1 MLGIIFVYL
10 QKTKLKTMNIL
21 KEAQKII
28 FDRAEEKERQYGN
41 IDDSIAKAACVASE
55 LCNKEITTEDFYKC
69 MIALKV
75 SRMAY
80 NTKKDTMLDCV
91 GYIAALDNFKN
102 NGYE

>member
-1 MLGIIFVYL
+1 
-10 QKTKLKTMNIL
+10 MNIL
-21 KEAQKII
+21 KKAQEII
-28 FDRAEEKERQYGN
+28 FDRKEEKERQYGN
-41 IDDSIAKAACVASE
+41 IDDSISKAALVASE
-55 LCNKEITTEDFYKC
+55 LCNKEITAEDFYKC

-102 NGYE
+102 GGYDK

>member
-1 MLGIIFVYL
+1 
-10 QKTKLKTMNIL
+10 MNIL
-21 KEAQKII
+21 KKAQEII
-28 FDRAEEKERQYGN
+28 FDRKEEKERQYGN
-41 IDDSIAKAACVASE
+41 IDDSISKAALVASE

-102 NGYE
+102 GGYDK

>member
-1 MLGIIFVYL
+1 
-10 QKTKLKTMNIL
+10 MNIL
-21 KEAQKII
+21 KKAQEII
-28 FDRAEEKERQYGN
+28 FDRKEEKERQYGN
-41 IDDSIAKAACVASE
+41 IDDSIRKAALVASE
-55 LCNKEITTEDFYKC
+55 LCNKEITAEDFYKC

-102 NGYE
+102 GGYDK

>member
-1 MLGIIFVYL
+1 
-10 QKTKLKTMNIL
+10 MNIL
-21 KEAQKII
+21 KKAQEII
-28 FDRAEEKERQYGN
+28 FDRKEEKERQYGN
-41 IDDSIAKAACVASE
+41 IDDSMNKAALVASE

-102 NGYE
+102 GGYDK